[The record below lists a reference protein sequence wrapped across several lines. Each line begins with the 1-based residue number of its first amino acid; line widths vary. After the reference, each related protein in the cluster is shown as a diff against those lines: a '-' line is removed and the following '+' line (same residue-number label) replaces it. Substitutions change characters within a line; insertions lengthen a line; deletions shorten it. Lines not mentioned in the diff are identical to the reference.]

1 MLRKKS
7 KVSIIISLFCILF
20 SSSSWAEDKWFG
32 LLTVDKFP
40 VNNCAVVGIEPMH
53 IAQWTDNASPKEL
66 YEMRIRIDNE
76 FSKAARGKG
85 FNAVLGYTATFSGGS
100 HSFSNTT
107 YIGGILSNRGV
118 LAKVKCK

>member
-7 KVSIIISLFCILF
+7 KVLGLISLICILF
-20 SSSSWAEDKWFG
+20 SSHSWAEDKWYG
-32 LLTVDKFP
+32 LLTVDNFP
-40 VNNCAVVGIEPMH
+40 VNNCAVVDIEPMH

-76 FSKAARGKG
+76 FSKLARDKG
-85 FNAVLGYTATFSGGS
+85 FNAVLGYTGTFSGGS

-107 YIGGILSNRGV
+107 YIGGIISTRGV
-118 LAKVKCK
+118 MAKVKCK

>member
-1 MLRKKS
+1 
-7 KVSIIISLFCILF
+7 
-20 SSSSWAEDKWFG
+20 
-32 LLTVDKFP
+32 
-40 VNNCAVVGIEPMH
+40 MH
-53 IAQWTDNASPKEL
+53 IAQWVDNASPKEL
-66 YEMRIRIDNE
+66 YEIRIRIDNE
-76 FSKAARGKG
+76 FSKAARDKG